1 MTGVARHPP
10 GTLVPLLVV
19 GVLVLGACG
28 DGASEGAVSGDV
40 PITVDSCGRQV
51 TIEDSPERMLTV
63 ASVAAPLVAAAGAAD
78 KIIAREPDLVIT
90 YEGSDNAPQDLEA
103 AGIDVLVNRAYC
115 LDTATGDFEEIFAD
129 IELFGRLLGTE
140 DAAAQEVAERRD
152 RVAAVEE
159 QPPGGSPG
167 RSAAALIFGL
177 TGAKTLPDR
186 DADPR
191 TTSRDESEDH

>member
-28 DGASEGAVSGDV
+28 DGGSEGAVSGDV

-63 ASVAAPLVAAAGAAD
+63 ESVAAPLVAAAGAAD

-90 YEGSDNAPQDLEA
+90 YEA
-103 AGIDVLVNRAYC
+103 
-115 LDTATGDFEEIFAD
+115 
-129 IELFGRLLGTE
+129 
-140 DAAAQEVAERRD
+140 
-152 RVAAVEE
+152 
-159 QPPGGSPG
+159 
-167 RSAAALIFGL
+167 
-177 TGAKTLPDR
+177 
-186 DADPR
+186 R
-191 TTSRDESEDH
+191 TTLRKTSKQRA